1 MYKHEVLKTL
11 KEEFIK
17 RFGHLEV
24 KLKNEIPIYQ
34 GFETGT
40 AYLSRIRWNGK
51 YFEWYK
57 EFWDYGWEDDQD
69 VFYSYAIEALS
80 DCLNVKIETEIK
92 YNIEEN
98 D

>member
-1 MYKHEVLKTL
+1 MEKIIT
-11 KEEFIK
+11 
-17 RFGHLEV
+17 
-24 KLKNEIPIYQ
+24 IYH
-34 GFETGT
+34 GSETGT

-57 EFWDYGWEDDQD
+57 EYWDYGWSNDQD